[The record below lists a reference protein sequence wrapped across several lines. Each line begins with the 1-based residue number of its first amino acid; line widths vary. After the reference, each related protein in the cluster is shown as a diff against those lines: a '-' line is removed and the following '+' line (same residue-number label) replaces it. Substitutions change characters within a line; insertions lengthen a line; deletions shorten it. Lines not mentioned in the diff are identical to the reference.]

1 MRQRTCRNTCHNASV
16 KTRKEERRDGS
27 GKTPKHNEALNVR
40 RQETVDNLAF
50 EFGVAAR
57 TIRYDIERLSLCYPV
72 YTKTGP
78 GGGVY
83 VTEDFRL
90 RRMRSNEEQRELL
103 ERLCSGLT
111 GRDGKAMKSIIRMF
125 PQTGRERPMTEKEVM
140 ADLKD
145 IRYYYSRKSVLD
157 GVLGTQQSSAADK
170 GVAIR

>member
-1 MRQRTCRNTCHNASV
+1 MTAA
-16 KTRKEERRDGS
+16 ERRQS
-27 GKTPKHNEALNVR
+27 IIEALNVR

-57 TIRYDIERLSLCYPV
+57 TIRYDIERLSLCYPI

-90 RRMRSNEEQRELL
+90 RRMRLNEEQRELL

-111 GRDGKAMKSIIRMF
+111 GRDRETMKSILSDF
-125 PQTGRERPMTEKEVM
+125 SPLCGR
-140 ADLKD
+140 KD
-145 IRYYYSRKSVLD
+145 K
-157 GVLGTQQSSAADK
+157 TK
-170 GVAIR
+170 

>member
-16 KTRKEERRDGS
+16 KTRKEKRRDGS
-27 GKTPKHNEALNVR
+27 GKTPKHNRSAECPAARDRGQSCVRVR
-40 RQETVDNLAF
+40 RCRA
-50 EFGVAAR
+50 

-90 RRMRSNEEQRELL
+90 RRMRLNEEQRELL

-111 GRDGKAMKSIIRMF
+111 GRDRETMKSILSDF
-125 PQTGRERPMTEKEVM
+125 SPLCGR
-140 ADLKD
+140 KD
-145 IRYYYSRKSVLD
+145 K
-157 GVLGTQQSSAADK
+157 TK
-170 GVAIR
+170 